1 MVNEIY
7 NKTENDMQNALLVLK
22 NNLDKIRT
30 GRVNINLF
38 ESILVDCYEK
48 LISINEL
55 ATITV
60 ISNNSVKIMPWDK
73 SNIQNINKAILS
85 SNLGVTPSIV
95 DNVIKIN
102 FPPMNEERR
111 IELIKY
117 IKKTVENTKIQIR
130 NIRRDY
136 NNISKKL
143 LKNKDV
149 TKDEEKIIQDK
160 IQNITNK
167 FILEVNKCL
176 KNKEIELMKI

>member
-1 MVNEIY
+1 
-7 NKTENDMQNALLVLK
+7 LLVLK

-85 SNLGVTPSIV
+85 SNLGVTPSII

-149 TKDEEKIIQDK
+149 TKDEEKQA
-160 IQNITNK
+160 N
-167 FILEVNKCL
+167 
-176 KNKEIELMKI
+176 